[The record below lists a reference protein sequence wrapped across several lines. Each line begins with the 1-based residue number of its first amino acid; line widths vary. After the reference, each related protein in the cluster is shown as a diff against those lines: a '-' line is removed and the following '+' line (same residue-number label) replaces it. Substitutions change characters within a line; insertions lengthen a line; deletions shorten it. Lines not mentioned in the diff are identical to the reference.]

1 MADLYELRIADRIA
15 ALRLLLKALMLQRHL
30 VKYNPN
36 QPRAPAGRPDG
47 GQWIDSHSSSKVA
60 GPFNELNRA
69 KCEAQYQSDEF
80 QCTFA
85 ALARSRQACL
95 EQARSRYTSCMKDL
109 PIPDLTYYLG

>member
-1 MADLYELRIADRIA
+1 MADTYELSLIDRIA
-15 ALRLLLKALMLQRHL
+15 ALRVLLKALILHRHL
-30 VKYNPN
+30 VKYSPN

-47 GQWIDSHSSSKVA
+47 GQWIDSHSSVKVA

-80 QCTFA
+80 QCTFVSS
-85 ALARSRQACL
+85 ARSRQVCF
-95 EQARSRYTSCMKDL
+95 EQARSRHTSCMKDL